1 MPILNKWV
9 NIKLFSGWV
18 PPGFGFVFKAK
29 RLRCEKEAYLS
40 YGDVHVGSEE
50 GKGDGSQQDVEVH
63 IVLGVEHLN
72 LGLGSGQGWIKGN
85 TLNLSIC
92 HLEGT
97 RLTAIP
103 PIDRFA

>member
-1 MPILNKWV
+1 M

-18 PPGFGFVFKAK
+18 SSGFGFVFKAK
-29 RLRCEKEAYLS
+29 RLRCEREAYLS
-40 YGDVHVGSEE
+40 YGDVNVGSEE
-50 GKGDGSQQDVEVH
+50 SKGYGSQQKIEVQ

-72 LGLGSGQGWIKGN
+72 LGLARYLGWIKRI

-97 RLTAIP
+97 CLTAIP
-103 PIDRFA
+103 PIVRFA